1 MDTNNNIKPV
11 EVFSGTQW
19 EATMVKSL
27 LENEQIK
34 SFVKD
39 EIMGTLNPFYT
50 SPGGPIQVKVMVSGN
65 DFDKS
70 ILVIKEYK
78 KNAEEEK

>member
-1 MDTNNNIKPV
+1 MNSDDKTKPIAI
-11 EVFSGTQW
+11 FSGTQW

-27 LENEQIK
+27 LANEQIE

-50 SPGGPIQVKVMVSGN
+50 SSGGIIQVKVLVSSK

-70 ILVIKEYK
+70 AQVINEFK
-78 KNAEEEK
+78 KNAEKEK

>member
-50 SPGGPIQVKVMVSGN
+50 SPGGFIQVKVMVSGN